1 MKALNASV
9 HHEILSPIK
18 VQIETCKYL
27 LSHKDKNDDERHLIT
42 IILFS
47 SQFMKMHAQDFLD

>member
-18 VQIETCKYL
+18 VQIEACKYL
-27 LSHKDKNDDERHLIT
+27 LRRKEKSDHERDMMK

-47 SQFMKMHAQDFLD
+47 SNFMKMHA